1 MEIVEKCLL
10 VVIKA
15 QGAGRLSV
23 LQSLQELL
31 VKRKYL
37 LILLLLLLT
46 DASQL

>member
-37 LILLLLLLT
+37 LILLLLFLA
-46 DASQL
+46 DSSQL